1 MARCSSRVTP
11 SATAKASDFTCQAT
25 LPCQQLPI
33 EFRVPASQAL
43 QELVRQSR
51 RACGAAFLFRQT
63 PWEAMIDLALAGS
76 HKNWKESVVDE
87 TTRWDV
93 AVSFASKDE
102 AVAIALREALEPA
115 YRVFVYSKAQEH
127 LAGRDGIEAFRPVFR
142 ERANLIVVLFGSPWG
157 ETPFTKVEK
166 IAIEEFV
173 LESGWEHLLFVRL
186 NSSDAIPKW
195 VPRPHLHLDLVR
207 FAMPDLVGA
216 IKLRLA
222 ELGTEARVPTSAE
235 RAVAQEK
242 RRQFDAETVDL
253 LCRPG
258 TFETVANELIEAIG
272 AQAAAVAQSGWR
284 VGSGQSTLH
293 GYAVVAWGQSL
304 RVVSMRRYLNSLD
317 DCYLHVLEYDGA
329 LTIAKPGQRYRAIDE
344 PRPSRTH
351 KVAPR
356 RLPGLG
362 WCWKVGERVLPPSA
376 AAAEIMQLL
385 LDRIEAA
392 HQRQ

>member
-1 MARCSSRVTP
+1 
-11 SATAKASDFTCQAT
+11 
-25 LPCQQLPI
+25 
-33 EFRVPASQAL
+33 
-43 QELVRQSR
+43 
-51 RACGAAFLFRQT
+51 
-63 PWEAMIDLALAGS
+63 
-76 HKNWKESVVDE
+76 VVDE
-87 TTRWDV
+87 TARWDV

-102 AVAIALREALEPA
+102 GVAVALRDALAPP
-115 YRVFVYSKAQEH
+115 YRVFVCSKAQEDS
-127 LAGRDGIEAFRPVFR
+127 AGRDEIEALRTVFR
-142 ERANLIVVLFGSPWG
+142 ERATLIVVLFGPPWG
-157 ETPFTKVEK
+157 ETPFTRVER
-166 IAIEEFV
+166 IATEEFA
-173 LESGWEHLLFVRL
+173 LEWGWDHLLFVRL
-186 NSSDAIPKW
+186 NSSDAMPKW
-195 VPRPHLHLDLVR
+195 VPRPQLHLDLVR
-207 FAMPDLVGA
+207 FSMPDLVGA

-222 ELGTEARVPTSAE
+222 EHGTEARVLTPAE

-242 RRQFDAETVDL
+242 RRRFDAETVEL
-253 LCRPG
+253 LRRPG
-258 TFETVANELIEAIG
+258 TFETAANELIEAIG

-284 VGSGQSTLH
+284 VGSGRCTLD

-317 DCYLHVLEYDGA
+317 DCYLHVLEYDGS
-329 LTIAKPGQRYRAIDE
+329 LNIAEPGQRHWTIDE

-392 HQRQ
+392 HQRR